1 MAHIKHKSIAA
12 WKIHIHIKHNMKQ
25 LEPNRGIP
33 RRILLMMAVLA
44 GFTVANLYYNQA
56 LLELISQGVGITQAE
71 ANLITVI
78 TQVGYAL
85 GLLFIVPMADMV
97 SVRRITTLAMSVAAA
112 SALSI
117 AYANN
122 VWLIWGAS
130 LTLGLS
136 SIMPQLY
143 IPMATLYSRPENKSR
158 NMGYVASGLLTGIL
172 SARVI
177 SGYVGEWF
185 GWRAMFI
192 IVAVFM
198 LFGLVVTLVM
208 MPQMRPLFQGTYR
221 QLMRSV
227 GSIFVSHP
235 RIRLYSLRPALGFGS
250 VLSVW
255 SCLAFYLA
263 EPLFE
268 AGSGMVGML
277 ALCGVVGA
285 VAASGV
291 GKYVPKVG
299 ILRMSVIGA
308 SCQLSAWIAAYIFG
322 NTYGGIIAAIILADI
337 GAQCQ
342 QISNQSGSLQQ
353 LPEATNRVNTIFMTT
368 LFIGGS
374 LGTLL
379 SGIGWSHNGWTGVCF
394 VGSSFAILSLL
405 LSVYD
410 KMKYGQSKEK

>member
-1 MAHIKHKSIAA
+1 
-12 WKIHIHIKHNMKQ
+12 MKQ
-25 LEPNRGIP
+25 LEPNGGIP
-33 RRILLMMAVLA
+33 RHLLLMMAVLA

-56 LLELISQGVGITQAE
+56 LLELISQGIGITQAE

-85 GLLFIVPMADMV
+85 GLLFIVPLADMV

-117 AYANN
+117 AYAQN
-122 VWLIWGAS
+122 VWLIWAAS

-177 SGYVGEWF
+177 SGYVGEWL

-192 IVAVFM
+192 IVAVLM
-198 LFGLVVTLVM
+198 LLGLIVTLVM
-208 MPQMRPLFQGTYR
+208 MPQMRPLFHGTYR

-227 GSIFVSHP
+227 GRIFIHHP

-255 SCLAFYLA
+255 SCLAFHLA
-263 EPLFE
+263 EPPFE
-268 AGSGMVGML
+268 AGSDVVGML
-277 ALCGVVGA
+277 GLCGVVGA

-291 GKYVPKVG
+291 GKYVPRIG

-308 SCQLSAWIAAYIFG
+308 SCQLSAWIVVYIFG
-322 NTYGGIIAAIILADI
+322 YTYGGIIAAIILADI

-342 QISNQSGSLQQ
+342 QISNQSGCLQE

-368 LFIGGS
+368 LFTGGS

-379 SGIGWSHNGWTGVCF
+379 SGIGWNHEGWTGVCF
-394 VGSSFAILSLL
+394 VGASFAILSLL
-405 LSVYD
+405 LSGYDRMVY
-410 KMKYGQSKEK
+410 GPSKRKR

>member
-1 MAHIKHKSIAA
+1 
-12 WKIHIHIKHNMKQ
+12 MKQ
-25 LEPNRGIP
+25 LEPNGGIP
-33 RRILLMMAVLA
+33 RHLLLMMAVLA

-56 LLELISQGVGITQAE
+56 LLELISQGIGITQAE
-71 ANLITVI
+71 ANIITVI

-85 GLLFIVPMADMV
+85 GLLFIVPLADMV
-97 SVRRITTLAMSVAAA
+97 PVRRITTLAMSVAAA

-117 AYANN
+117 AYAQN
-122 VWLIWGAS
+122 VWLIWAAS

-177 SGYVGEWF
+177 SGYVGEWL

-192 IVAVFM
+192 IVAVLM
-198 LFGLVVTLVM
+198 LLGLMVTLVM
-208 MPQMRPLFQGTYR
+208 MPQMRPLFHGTYR

-227 GSIFVSHP
+227 GRIFILHP

-255 SCLAFYLA
+255 SCLAFHLA
-263 EPLFE
+263 EPPFE
-268 AGSGMVGML
+268 AGSDMVGML
-277 ALCGVVGA
+277 GLCGVVGA

-291 GKYVPKVG
+291 GKYVSRVG

-308 SCQLSAWIAAYIFG
+308 SCQLSAWIVVYIFG
-322 NTYGGIIAAIILADI
+322 DTYGGIIAAIILADI

-342 QISNQSGSLQQ
+342 QISNQSGCLQE

-368 LFIGGS
+368 LFTGGS

-394 VGSSFAILSLL
+394 VGASFAILSLL
-405 LSVYD
+405 LSGYDQMVY
-410 KMKYGQSKEK
+410 GPSKRKR

>member
-1 MAHIKHKSIAA
+1 MR
-12 WKIHIHIKHNMKQ
+12 Q
-25 LEPNRGIP
+25 LVPNEGIP
-33 RRILLMMAVLA
+33 RHILLMMSVLA

-71 ANLITVI
+71 ANLITVV

-97 SVRRITTLAMSVAAA
+97 PVRRITSLAMSVAAA

-122 VWLIWGAS
+122 VWVIWGAS

-177 SGYVGEWF
+177 SGYIGEWL

-198 LFGLVVTLVM
+198 LLGLVVTLMM
-208 MPQMRPLFQGTYR
+208 MPRMQPLFQGTYR
-221 QLMRSV
+221 QLMQSV
-227 GSIFVSHP
+227 GSIFVSQP

-255 SCLAFYLA
+255 SCLAFHLA
-263 EPLFE
+263 EPPFE

-277 ALCGVVGA
+277 ALCGVIGA

-299 ILRMSVIGA
+299 VLCMSVIGA
-308 SCQLSAWIAAYIFG
+308 SCQLSAWIAAYFFG
-322 NTYGGIIAAIILADI
+322 DSYGGIIAAIILADI

-342 QISNQSGSLQQ
+342 QISNQSGCLQQ

-394 VGSSFAILSLL
+394 VGASFAILSLL
-405 LSVYD
+405 LSGYD
-410 KMKYGQSKEK
+410 KVKYGQSK

>member
-1 MAHIKHKSIAA
+1 
-12 WKIHIHIKHNMKQ
+12 MKQ
-25 LEPNRGIP
+25 LEPNGGIP
-33 RRILLMMAVLA
+33 RHILMMMAVLA

-56 LLELISQGVGITQAE
+56 LLELISQGVGITQSE

-122 VWLIWGAS
+122 VRVIWGAS
-130 LTLGLS
+130 LTLGLC

-177 SGYVGEWF
+177 SGYVGEWL

-198 LFGLVVTLVM
+198 LLGLIVTLVM
-208 MPQMRPLFQGTYR
+208 MPQMQPLFRGTYR
-221 QLMRSV
+221 QLMQSV
-227 GSIFVSHP
+227 GNIFVSHP

-255 SCLAFYLA
+255 SCLAFHLA
-263 EPLFE
+263 EPPFE

-322 NTYGGIIAAIILADI
+322 DSYGGIIAAIILADI

-394 VGSSFAILSLL
+394 VGASFAILSLL

>member
-1 MAHIKHKSIAA
+1 MVHAQIVFYLFITK
-12 WKIHIHIKHNMKQ
+12 MRQ
-25 LEPNRGIP
+25 LEPDGGIP
-33 RRILLMMAVLA
+33 RHILMMMAVLA

-78 TQVGYAL
+78 TQIGYAL

-97 SVRRITTLAMSVAAA
+97 SVRRITTLAMSVAAV

-122 VWLIWGAS
+122 VWVIWGAS
-130 LTLGLS
+130 LTLGLC

-177 SGYVGEWF
+177 SGYVGEWL

-192 IVAVFM
+192 IVAAFM
-198 LFGLVVTLVM
+198 LLGLVVTLVM

-221 QLMRSV
+221 QLMQSV
-227 GSIFVSHP
+227 GSIFASHP

-255 SCLAFYLA
+255 SCLAFHLA
-263 EPLFE
+263 EPPFE

-285 VAASGV
+285 AAASGV

-308 SCQLSAWIAAYIFG
+308 SCQLAAWIAAYIFG
-322 NTYGGIIAAIILADI
+322 DSYGGIIAAIILADI

-394 VGSSFAILSLL
+394 VGASFAILSLL
-405 LSVYD
+405 LSGYD

>member
-1 MAHIKHKSIAA
+1 
-12 WKIHIHIKHNMKQ
+12 MKQ
-25 LEPNRGIP
+25 LEPNGGIP
-33 RRILLMMAVLA
+33 RHLLLMMAVLA

-56 LLELISQGVGITQAE
+56 LLELISQGIGITQAE

-85 GLLFIVPMADMV
+85 GLLFIVPLADMV
-97 SVRRITTLAMSVAAA
+97 PVRRITTLAMSVAAA

-117 AYANN
+117 AYAQN
-122 VWLIWGAS
+122 VWLIWAAS

-177 SGYVGEWF
+177 SGYVGEWL

-192 IVAVFM
+192 IVAVLM
-198 LFGLVVTLVM
+198 LLGLIVTLVM
-208 MPQMRPLFQGTYR
+208 MPQMRPLFHGTYR

-227 GSIFVSHP
+227 GRIFIHHP

-255 SCLAFYLA
+255 SCLAFHLA
-263 EPLFE
+263 EPPFE
-268 AGSGMVGML
+268 AGSDMVGML
-277 ALCGVVGA
+277 GLCGVVGA

-291 GKYVPKVG
+291 GKYVPRVG

-308 SCQLSAWIAAYIFG
+308 SCQLSAWIVVYIFG
-322 NTYGGIIAAIILADI
+322 YTYGGIIAAIILADI

-342 QISNQSGSLQQ
+342 QISNQSGCLQE

-368 LFIGGS
+368 LFTGGS

-394 VGSSFAILSLL
+394 VGASFAILSLL
-405 LSVYD
+405 LSGYDRMVY
-410 KMKYGQSKEK
+410 GPSKRKR